1 MCVFRHSQQILDILI
16 IYIFNATCFDHT
28 RSSESSA
35 GNNPEAE
42 FSFKK
47 GHYTL
52 QLK

>member
-1 MCVFRHSQQILDILI
+1 MCVFRHSQQILAILI
-16 IYIFNATCFDHT
+16 IDIFNATCFDHPK
-28 RSSESSA
+28 SSGSSA
-35 GNNPEAE
+35 SNNPEAE